1 MSQPTVTFQA
11 KRTYSS
17 GEYLAL
23 KRQKAEQV
31 HIPLKSNNL
40 QDSSELT
47 ARVRKFSSV
56 MGTDLPFLPTQG
68 NSTNMVKWRDASVV
82 QAMKEGQ
89 AYRAS
94 TVAAEPIKYPLPCT
108 SVLNQF
114 IDTQFTYATDPK
126 ATVCPVQDRGKYW
139 IGRGYNPLAQPF
151 SLKEHFGMA
160 NEIKNTKLYVP
171 SPQAVCRSCDLIDK

>member
-1 MSQPTVTFQA
+1 MSQPASFQA

-31 HIPLKSNNL
+31 HIPLKTNNL

-56 MGTDLPFLPTQG
+56 QGAGLPFLPTQG

-94 TVAAEPIKYPLPCT
+94 TVNAEPIKYPLPCT
-108 SVLNQF
+108 TVLNQF
-114 IDTQFTYATDPK
+114 VDIQFQYAKDPK
-126 ATVCPVQDRGKYW
+126 AIVCPPQNRGKYW
-139 IGRGYNPLAQPF
+139 IGQGYNPLAQPF

-160 NEIKNTKLYVP
+160 NEIKNTKLYDP
-171 SPQAVCRSCDLIDK
+171 NPQTVCRSCDLIEK